1 MSTGCRAHTEARRV
15 LEMQEACWTWGRCW
29 WPYPFRVG
37 GRLSIEPPAT
47 TINHVSPRRKP
58 LGLVRKPPCPERFET
73 NGGIPNAFLIGG
85 DVIPAAPW
93 RLVPQESAPP
103 HMRKAFGTP
112 MNNFGTF
119 PRFPTRR
126 FPDVSDW
133 VSNNPWPLSM
143 TSESRPWLSIGVSIP
158 KLS

>member
-1 MSTGCRAHTEARRV
+1 MWAGKHV
-15 LEMQEACWTWGRCW
+15 N
-29 WPYPFRVG
+29 G
-37 GRLSIEPPAT
+37 GRAKGKIKKSQLNQAGGGRNPWLSLPPVLS
-47 TINHVSPRRKP
+47 VSKSM
-58 LGLVRKPPCPERFET
+58 VV
-73 NGGIPNAFLIGG
+73 PNATLTLGNA
-85 DVIPAAPW
+85 IPVAPW

-158 KLS
+158 ELR